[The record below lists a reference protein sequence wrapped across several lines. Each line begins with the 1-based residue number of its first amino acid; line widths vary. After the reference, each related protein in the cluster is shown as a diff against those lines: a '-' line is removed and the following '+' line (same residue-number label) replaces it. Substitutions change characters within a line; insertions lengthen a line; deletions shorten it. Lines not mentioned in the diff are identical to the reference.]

1 MTIYLDASALV
12 KLVVVE
18 QESDALRQYLGARRT
33 QIWASSALV
42 RVEVV
47 RAVRRVDPNLT
58 PGAVAACRRANII
71 PVSPD
76 LLAEASKLDPR
87 DLRSLDAIHLA
98 SALRLANAGLDAFV
112 GYDQRLLQAASDA
125 GLPTASPGS

>member
-1 MTIYLDASALV
+1 
-12 KLVVVE
+12 
-18 QESDALRQYLGARRT
+18 
-33 QIWASSALV
+33 
-42 RVEVV
+42 
-47 RAVRRVDPNLT
+47 VDPNLT
-58 PGAVAACRRANII
+58 PGAVAACRRADII

-87 DLRSLDAIHLA
+87 GLRSLDAIHLA